1 LFSGG
6 CAHCGSENQADI
18 CDCQSNFT
26 GVAFPRGPK
35 SPKLQKSAEIQ
46 DRQSGERKPN
56 LLGRYGFFCNN
67 GRMQDVKDTRRAHVR
82 IAFDGR
88 VFKSF
93 RGHQARERFENEVRV
108 LRYLEERGCPFV
120 PVVLE
125 TNPDELLLVTS
136 NCGKIVEN
144 IGMEKMEALHKE
156 LHQYGVRHGDWDMR
170 NITYSQQLGRFCI
183 IDFEFASI
191 LDDPTHVSP
200 VPMPPAVKAE
210 DQ

>member
-1 LFSGG
+1 
-6 CAHCGSENQADI
+6 
-18 CDCQSNFT
+18 
-26 GVAFPRGPK
+26 
-35 SPKLQKSAEIQ
+35 
-46 DRQSGERKPN
+46 
-56 LLGRYGFFCNN
+56 
-67 GRMQDVKDTRRAHVR
+67 MQDVKDTRRAHVR

-108 LRYLEERGCPFV
+108 LRYLEKRGCPFV

-125 TNPDELLLVTS
+125 TNDADLLLVTS

-144 IGMEKMEALHKE
+144 IGAEKMEALHKE
-156 LHQYGVRHGDWDMR
+156 LHKYGVRHGDWDMR

-200 VPMPPAVKAE
+200 VPMPAAVNADEK
-210 DQ
+210 